1 MDDNN
6 LQMLKGCKKQSERQR
21 IYGLLSMKGSAFFSY
36 LHLPMSGTREE
47 QSSSENQLHKRSEKL
62 KQELN

>member
-6 LQMLKGCKKQSERQR
+6 LQMLKMVKKQSERQR
-21 IYGLLSMKGSAFFSY
+21 IYGPLSMKCSAFFSY
-36 LHLPMSGTREE
+36 LHLPKSGTCKEH
-47 QSSSENQLHKRSEKL
+47 SSSENQLHKRNEKL